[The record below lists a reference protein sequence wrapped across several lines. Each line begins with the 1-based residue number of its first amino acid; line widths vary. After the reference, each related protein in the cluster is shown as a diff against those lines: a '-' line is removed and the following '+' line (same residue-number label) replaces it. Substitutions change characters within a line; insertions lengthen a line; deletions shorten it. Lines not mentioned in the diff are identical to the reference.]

1 MTSCIDYEPA
11 PSITCDKPCQ
21 RFVGHY
27 NFRLAAC
34 KALGNPQHAAA
45 IFAALISTQACL
57 TLDTARIHPC

>member
-11 PSITCDKPCQ
+11 PSIIATS
-21 RFVGHY
+21 RASALVW